1 MDPTPPQ
8 LAHLRELYAAGKYR
22 QAHDAAAA
30 VGPVR
35 GWQGTSARLIGG
47 RLAIQLGAPDL
58 GRKLH
63 LAAYR
68 STPGYPEAVYYHAR
82 YRLDAFGPLAAWRF
96 MRGHMD
102 WSDAPP
108 ELHADWLALAGF
120 TAARLKDFD
129 RAERWF
135 NRAEIVT
142 PDRPWPAVERA
153 GAYDLADRPADALA
167 AARRSLELSPWF
179 RPGVQAVA
187 HVLIKQGR
195 DAEALD
201 FLTEAATHLESG
213 LVVAQLAALQ
223 TDLGHHADAARS
235 LERYAELSPLI
246 EPDVAKWLSA
256 RRSEVAYLLGDD
268 ATAVAHARAVGEKVF
283 TEFADR
289 LQETGDR
296 RQETGS
302 SGEENAP
309 VSPVSCLL
317 SPARTILPLNL
328 RYDTTPPTPY
338 DLLAA
343 HWNHPLPNA
352 PADAPPVPD
361 GLPDAAERARA
372 VGWAAREFTLSADAA
387 VALIGR
393 GVPFVLTLVEAGFS
407 QPRLVVGADALKH
420 TVFLAEPGDRRPTE
434 APVGPLVERFA
445 SAGPR
450 CLALV
455 PLAEAARLDGLEL
468 PDAAAYDALYAVQRP
483 LLTHDRPAA
492 VDAFGLL
499 CADFPGHRLAVLA
512 ELALARYDAHPVKL
526 LAAYD
531 QLLTRFPHDATYV
544 MGKANALRELYRH
557 AERLELL
564 EAEGFRGEAEALVMQ
579 SLAQVLLPR
588 PDRQLD
594 ADRLL
599 RRSVRLRPA
608 AASGYFLLA
617 TQWWE
622 QRRFDEAAE
631 VYRFAVT
638 LEEREEQFADAY
650 VKAARATEQVPEAVR
665 LFQQRAGRAAVPSP
679 AATRAL
685 YHALLDRD
693 EPEQAQAALDG
704 AIRKLEAARS
714 PEPPNPP
721 GPPSLRGKGGDAPT
735 DWPPGGGAL
744 PALQDAAGRKHPS
757 PPGGG
762 AGGGV
767 DHADAAARH
776 AGQPNPPGPPSL
788 RGKGGDV
795 PTDLPGAVSGS
806 AVSQDAAGRRHPSPP
821 GGGAGGGVD
830 HANPASSSAG
840 KPTPAD
846 RARAELLLFRAECHA
861 AADRV
866 PEADAD
872 LAAARPLTAP
882 AAWHRAAG
890 RVARLKPD
898 LAAAGAHALEVLKHE
913 PLSIEAHRAA
923 TAVLAEADGRAAAR
937 THLAQATQRF
947 PHCHPLLKLRA
958 EFLSGDPDA
967 DADAILADMLAD
979 CPADGWALRQRALV
993 LSDRKQHADALDAV
1007 QRSAEVEPAHPW
1019 FYGVV
1024 AQVHRRADRPDE
1036 AAEALREALRKN
1048 IDQEPLIAEFVGGA
1062 RGRDAR
1068 RDALDFVLAEL
1079 RRQPHTGEGLVAYV
1093 SQAHQALRDP
1103 DDHTEL
1109 LEALED
1115 LLDARPDLWQAW
1127 SVTIQQMAG
1136 LNRLEEANA
1145 LAREATMRFPLLGK
1159 LWFDRAQVCHAMGNA
1174 EGRLDALR
1182 QAVATVPGWSPA
1194 ARELAEALDDAD
1206 DNAEAL
1212 RVLRRNVLRS
1222 PSDPLAHGFLAE
1234 WLWEAG
1240 ESREALDRA
1249 MLAVRHEPGY
1259 DWAWHAI
1266 QLWSDRLEVPDEAAE
1281 TARELAKERPGDP
1294 RVWLRLVRVLIH
1306 PRHNDEVLAALD
1318 KVTTLDPR
1326 NVEAHDLRAERLADM
1341 GRYDDALAAAQP
1353 PALVADLPFVLQG
1366 RAAWVEAKRG
1376 NYGAAIPPMQAL
1388 VAVDPKYVWGWHQLA
1403 DWFNEIGRSDSFL
1416 EAATE
1421 LVKLQPGHP
1430 VSLTLRGEAKIQTG
1444 DRDGGKADL
1453 REVLSTAA
1461 AYSVAAAILFDAH
1474 LADEEYR
1481 EARQVLA
1488 VLQEHLAGPEVA
1500 VKQIQLAA
1508 KTNDPD
1514 AAALA
1519 FAEVCEGPGQSPFPI
1534 QAGLTEMRTAG
1545 WEERAFRI
1553 LRESWQNGGP
1563 FHPWAP
1569 IFWVDS
1575 PDGQTADPGDRI
1587 RAADAVIKAY
1597 PRFIP
1602 GHDSKAEQLC
1612 AAERFDEAL
1621 AVCANP
1627 ELGDPPPRELRAR
1640 AAWVE
1645 AKRGDRGRAVAAM
1658 RALVA
1663 EDPTFVLGWR
1673 QLAGW
1678 FDAAGRYRECLE
1690 ASEQYVKLEP
1700 HNPVAHVYRGEAKRN
1715 LGDRRGAAADFAR
1728 SFELDPSFEVAG
1740 LNLITEQLATG
1751 DVGGAART
1759 LTALEE
1765 HADGPVVKLR
1775 AVQVAGRQGDADA
1788 AVGRFHALAAD
1799 AEAGRGV
1806 LREAIQT
1813 FDAEGWGARLTSEL
1827 KDLAFLDNANP
1838 ALAGLWAERA
1848 AAAGSLDDV
1857 ADRVSELLARNP
1869 DAGRELVLAYVWAL
1883 AEAGK
1888 PVQAVVQ
1895 RYSDVLRA
1903 TDSAWAR
1910 AGGAAAAAG
1919 HMAFAAAWLADHR
1932 DRDAVEPWMLRPL
1945 AAAYRAL
1952 DQDDKALDV
1961 CRAAV
1966 RLGGPDEVL
1975 AEFRVWL
1982 AVDLALSGQAE
1993 DAEGQMAR
2001 VESAGLD
2008 DGPRLV
2014 LSLAEAVLMLLRAGP
2029 GGKAAAFAEAKDHLR
2044 TAAAAC
2050 AAKDVP
2056 PGAGRAYRRAVARVA
2071 AEAGTVAAKLW
2082 AVWQRVA
2089 PAVR

>member
-1 MDPTPPQ
+1 MDPTPSQ
-8 LAHLRELYAAGKYR
+8 LSQLRDLYGAGKYR
-22 QAHDAAAA
+22 TAYDVAAA

-35 GWQGTSARLIGG
+35 GWEGTSARLIGG
-47 RLAIQLGAPDL
+47 RLAIQLGAPEL

-82 YRLDAFGPLAAWRF
+82 YRLDAFGPLACWRF
-96 MRGHMD
+96 QREHMD

-135 NRAEIVT
+135 NRAETVA

-167 AARRSLELSPWF
+167 AARRALELSPWF

-201 FLTEAATHLESG
+201 FLTEATTHLESG
-213 LVVAQLAALQ
+213 LVVAQLATLQ
-223 TDLGHHADAARS
+223 TDMGRHADAARS
-235 LERYAELSPLI
+235 LDRYAELSPLL
-246 EPDVAKWLSA
+246 EPEVAKWLSA
-256 RRSEVAYLLGDD
+256 RRSETAYLLGDH
-268 ATAVAHARAVGEKVF
+268 AAAEAHARAVGEKVF
-283 TEFADR
+283 TTFAER
-289 LQETGDR
+289 LAAAVVGRVESSRPDV
-296 RQETGS
+296 GS
-302 SGEENAP
+302 ESR
-309 VSPVSCLL
+309 SDL
-317 SPARTILPLNL
+317 SPPVPPVGSRRLDPTYEAVPRTVLALDL
-328 RYDTTPPTPY
+328 KYDTTPPTPY
-338 DLLAA
+338 DLLAKHWA
-343 HWNHPLPNA
+343 HALPNP
-352 PADAPPVPD
+352 PADAAPVPD

-372 VGWAAREFTLSADAA
+372 ETAGWATREFTLSPEAA
-387 VALIGR
+387 AALVGR

-407 QPRLVVGADALKH
+407 QPRLVIGADALKH
-420 TVFLAEPGDRRPTE
+420 TIFLAEPGDRRPTE

-455 PLAEAARLDGLEL
+455 PKAESARLDGLEL
-468 PDAAAYDALYAVQRP
+468 PDAAAYDALYAAQKP
-483 LLTHDRPAA
+483 LLAHDRPTA
-492 VDAFGLL
+492 VTALDKLTV
-499 CADFPGHRLAVLA
+499 DFPDHRLTAVGR
-512 ELALARYDAHPVKL
+512 LALARYDAHPVKL

-531 QLLTRFPHDATYV
+531 ALLARFPHDATFV
-544 MGKANALRELYRH
+544 MGKANVFRELHRH
-557 AERLELL
+557 ADRLALL
-564 EAEGFRGEAEALVMQ
+564 ETEGTRPEAEALVMQ
-579 SLAQVLLPR
+579 SLAQMLLPL
-588 PDRQLD
+588 PDRQAD

-599 RRSVRLRPA
+599 RRSVRLRPT

-622 QRRFDEAAE
+622 HRRFDEAAE
-631 VYRFAVT
+631 LYRFAVT

-685 YHALLDRD
+685 YNALLDRD
-693 EPEQAQAALDG
+693 EPEQAAAALDG
-704 AIRKLEAARS
+704 AIKKLQ
-714 PEPPNPP
+714 
-721 GPPSLRGKGGDAPT
+721 GP
-735 DWPPGGGAL
+735 
-744 PALQDAAGRKHPS
+744 
-757 PPGGG
+757 G
-762 AGGGV
+762 AGGK
-767 DHADAAARH
+767 
-776 AGQPNPPGPPSL
+776 GQA
-788 RGKGGDV
+788 
-795 PTDLPGAVSGS
+795 TA
-806 AVSQDAAGRRHPSPP
+806 
-821 GGGAGGGVD
+821 
-830 HANPASSSAG
+830 
-840 KPTPAD
+840 AD

-861 AADRV
+861 AADRHTDA
-866 PEADAD
+866 EAD
-872 LAAARPLTAP
+872 LAAARPLTPP
-882 AAWHRAAG
+882 AAWNRAAG
-890 RVARLKPD
+890 RVARIKPD
-898 LAAAGAHALEVLKHE
+898 LATAGAHALEVLKHE
-913 PLSIEAHRAA
+913 PLSVEAHRAA
-923 TAVLAEADGRAAAR
+923 TAVLGEADGRAAAR
-937 THLAQATQRF
+937 THLAQAAQRF
-947 PHCHPLLKLRA
+947 PHFHPLLKLRA

-967 DADAILADMLAD
+967 DADAILADMLED
-979 CPADGWALRQRALV
+979 EPADAWALRQRALI
-993 LSDRKQHADALDAV
+993 LSDRKRHPEALAAV
-1007 QRSAEVEPAHPW
+1007 RQAGGLEPGHPW
-1019 FYGVV
+1019 YYGVL
-1024 AQVHRRADRPDE
+1024 AQVHRRADRPDD
-1036 AAEALREALRKN
+1036 AAETLREGLSRN
-1048 IDQEPLIAEFVGGA
+1048 VDQEPLIAELVGTA
-1062 RGRDAR
+1062 RGTDAK

-1079 RRQPHTGEGLVAYV
+1079 RRQPHGGEGLVAFV
-1093 SQAHQALRDP
+1093 AQSHQMFTDAEE
-1103 DDHTEL
+1103 HTEF
-1109 LEALED
+1109 LETLED
-1115 LLDARPDLWQAW
+1115 ILDARPDLWQAW
-1127 SVTIQQMAG
+1127 SVVVQQMAG
-1136 LNRLEEANA
+1136 LNRLEEAHE
-1145 LAREATMRFPLLGK
+1145 LAREATARFPLLGK
-1159 LWFDRAQVCHAMGNA
+1159 LWLDRAQVCHAMGNGD
-1174 EGRLDALR
+1174 GRLDALR
-1182 QAVATVPGWSPA
+1182 QAVAAVPGWSPA
-1194 ARELAEALDDAD
+1194 ARELAEALDDAG
-1206 DNAEAL
+1206 DNDEGVA
-1212 RVLRRNVLRS
+1212 VLRRNVLRS
-1222 PSDPLAHGFLAE
+1222 PTDPLAHGFLAE

-1294 RVWLRLVRVLIH
+1294 RVWLRLTRILMH

-1326 NVEAHDLRAERLADM
+1326 NVEAHDLRAERLAEM

-1403 DWFNEIGRSDSFL
+1403 DWYNETGRSDSYL

-1430 VSLTLRGEAKIQTG
+1430 VALTLRGEAKLQTG

-1453 REVLSTAA
+1453 RDALAAAA
-1461 AYSVAAAILFDAH
+1461 AYSPAAAILFDAH

-1488 VLQEHLAGPEVA
+1488 VLQEHLAGPEAA

-1508 KTNDPD
+1508 KTDEPE
-1514 AAALA
+1514 AAVRA

-1534 QAGLTEMRTAG
+1534 QAGLTEMRAAG
-1545 WEERAFRI
+1545 WEDRAFRV
-1553 LRESWQNGGP
+1553 LRESWQSGGP

-1569 IFWVDS
+1569 IFWIDS
-1575 PDGQTADPGDRI
+1575 PDGQEADPGERI

-1597 PRFIP
+1597 PRFVP
-1602 GHDSKAEQLC
+1602 GHDSKAEQL
-1612 AAERFDEAL
+1612 AAAGRFDEAL
-1621 AVCANP
+1621 TVC
-1627 ELGDPPPRELRAR
+1627 EGTDLGDPPPRELRAR

-1645 AKRGDRGRAVAAM
+1645 AKRGDRGRAIQQM
-1658 RALVA
+1658 RAIVA

-1678 FDAAGRYRECLE
+1678 YDAAGRYRECLE
-1690 ASEQYVKLEP
+1690 ASGEYVKLEP
-1700 HNPVAHVYRGEAKRN
+1700 QNPVAHVYRGEAKRN

-1728 SFELDPSFEVAG
+1728 AFEIDPAFEVAG
-1740 LNLITEQLATG
+1740 INLITEQLATG
-1751 DVGGAART
+1751 DVSGAART
-1759 LTALEE
+1759 LAALRE
-1765 HADGPVVKLR
+1765 HTDGPLVKLR

-1788 AVGRFHALAAD
+1788 AVGQFHALAAD
-1799 AEAGRGV
+1799 PEATRGV
-1806 LREAIQT
+1806 LREAIQV

-1827 KDLAFLDNANP
+1827 KDVAFAEGANP
-1838 ALAGLWAERA
+1838 SLAGLWAERA
-1848 AAAGSLDDV
+1848 AAAGVLDAV

-1869 DAGRELVLAYVWAL
+1869 DAGRELVLAYAWAL

-1888 PVQAVVQ
+1888 PVQGVVQ
-1895 RYSDVLRA
+1895 RYSEVLRA
-1903 TDSAWAR
+1903 DDSAWAR

-1919 HMAFAAAWLADHR
+1919 HSSFSVAWLADYR
-1932 DRDAVEPWMLRPL
+1932 DRDGLEPWMLRPL
-1945 AAAYRAL
+1945 ATAYRAL

-1966 RLGGPDEVL
+1966 KLGGPEEVL

-1982 AVDLALSGQAE
+1982 SVDLALSGQAE
-1993 DAEGQMAR
+1993 EAEGQIGR
-2001 VESAGLD
+2001 VDQATLG
-2008 DGPRLV
+2008 DGARLV
-2014 LSLAEAVLMLLRAGP
+2014 LSFAEAVVMVLRAGP

-2044 TAAAAC
+2044 TAAGSC
-2050 AAKDVP
+2050 ATRDVP
-2056 PGAGRAYRRAVARVA
+2056 PGAGRAYRRVVARIA

>member
-1 MDPTPPQ
+1 MDPTPTQ

-22 QAHDAAAA
+22 QAHDVAAA

-47 RLAIQLGAPDL
+47 RLAIQLGAPEL

-68 STPGYPEAVYYHAR
+68 ATPGYPEAVYYHAR

-96 MRGHMD
+96 MREHMD

-135 NRAEIVT
+135 NRAELVT

-201 FLTEAATHLESG
+201 FLTEAVTHLESG

-223 TDLGHHADAARS
+223 TDLGRHADAARS

-246 EPDVAKWLSA
+246 EPDVAKWLAA
-256 RRSEVAYLLGDD
+256 RRAEAFYLLGDIPMA
-268 ATAVAHARAVGEKVF
+268 ATHARAVGEKVF
-283 TEFADR
+283 TGFAER
-289 LQETGDR
+289 LETAER
-296 RQETGS
+296 PIVQ
-302 SGEENAP
+302 
-309 VSPVSCLL
+309 
-317 SPARTILPLNL
+317 RTVLPLNL
-328 RYDTTPPTPY
+328 KYDTTPPTPY

-352 PADAPPVPD
+352 PADAPPTPD

-372 VGWAAREFTLSADAA
+372 AGWATREFTLSADAA
-387 VALIGR
+387 VALIQR

-407 QPRLVVGADALKH
+407 QARLVVGADALKH

-434 APVGPLVERFA
+434 APVGPLLERFA

-455 PLAEAARLDGLEL
+455 PQAEAARLDGLDL

-492 VDAFGLL
+492 VEAFVLM
-499 CADFPGHRLAVLA
+499 CATFPGHRLTVLA
-512 ELALARYDAHPVKL
+512 ELALARYDANPVKL

-531 QLLTRFPHDATYV
+531 QLLTRFPHDATFV
-544 MGKANALRELYRH
+544 IGKANTLRELYRH
-557 AERLELL
+557 ADRLALL
-564 EAEGFRGEAEALVMQ
+564 EAEGTRGDAEALVMQ
-579 SLAQVLLPR
+579 SLAQVLLPL
-588 PDRQLD
+588 PHRQAD

-599 RRSVRLRPA
+599 RRSVRVRPA

-638 LEEREEQFADAY
+638 LEEREEPFAEAY
-650 VKAARATEQVPEAVR
+650 VKAARATEQVPEAMR

-704 AIRKLEAARS
+704 AIKKLE
-714 PEPPNPP
+714 
-721 GPPSLRGKGGDAPT
+721 G
-735 DWPPGGGAL
+735 
-744 PALQDAAGRKHPS
+744 Q
-757 PPGGG
+757 
-762 AGGGV
+762 
-767 DHADAAARH
+767 AAA
-776 AGQPNPPGPPSL
+776 P
-788 RGKGGDV
+788 
-795 PTDLPGAVSGS
+795 
-806 AVSQDAAGRRHPSPP
+806 AA
-821 GGGAGGGVD
+821 
-830 HANPASSSAG
+830 
-840 KPTPAD
+840 

-872 LAAARPLTAP
+872 LAAARPLTPP
-882 AAWHRAAG
+882 ATWHRAAG
-890 RVARLKPD
+890 RVARTKPD
-898 LAAAGAHALEVLKHE
+898 LAAAGAHALEVLKYE

-947 PHCHPLLKLRA
+947 PHFHPLLKLRA

-967 DADAILADMLAD
+967 DADAILTDMLAD
-979 CPADGWALRQRALV
+979 APADGWALRQRALI
-993 LSDRKQHADALDAV
+993 LSDRKRHDEALAV
-1007 QRSAEVEPAHPW
+1007 AEKSAEFEPGHPW
-1019 FYGVV
+1019 FYGVI

-1036 AAEALREALRKN
+1036 AADALRAGLRQNVDQEALIGEL
-1048 IDQEPLIAEFVGGA
+1048 VGGA

-1093 SQAHQALRDP
+1093 SQAHQAFGDP
-1103 DDHTEL
+1103 EEHSEL
-1109 LEALED
+1109 LETLED

-1127 SVTIQQMAG
+1127 SVVIQQMAA
-1136 LNRLEEANA
+1136 LNRLEEANE
-1145 LAREATMRFPLLGK
+1145 LAREATARFPLLGK
-1159 LWFDRAQVCHAMGNA
+1159 LWFDRAQVCHAKGDA
-1174 EGRLDALR
+1174 DGRLDALR
-1182 QAVATVPGWSPA
+1182 QAVAAVPGWSPA

-1206 DNAEAL
+1206 DNAEAI

-1222 PSDPLAHGFLAE
+1222 PTDPLAHGFLAE

-1266 QLWSDRLEVPDEAAE
+1266 QLWADRLEVPDEAAE
-1281 TARELAKERPGDP
+1281 TGRELAKERPGDP
-1294 RVWLRLVRVLIH
+1294 RVWLRLVRVLNH
-1306 PRHNDEVLAALD
+1306 PRHNEEVLAALD
-1318 KVTTLDPR
+1318 KVTALDPR
-1326 NVEAHDLRAERLADM
+1326 NVEAHDLRAERLAEM

-1376 NYGAAIPPMQAL
+1376 NYAAAIPPMQAL

-1403 DWFNEIGRSDSFL
+1403 DWYNETGRADSYL
-1416 EAATE
+1416 EAASE

-1430 VSLTLRGEAKIQTG
+1430 VSMTLRGEAKLQTG
-1444 DRDGGKADL
+1444 DRDGGKDDL
-1453 REVLSTAA
+1453 REALATAA
-1461 AYSVAAAILFDAH
+1461 AYSPAAAILFDAH

-1508 KTNDPD
+1508 KTNDPE
-1514 AAALA
+1514 AAGRA

-1534 QAGLTEMRTAG
+1534 QAGLSEMRSAG
-1545 WEERAFRI
+1545 WEERAHRV

-1569 IFWVDS
+1569 IFWIDS

-1602 GHDSKAEQLC
+1602 GHDSKAEQLV
-1612 AAERFDEAL
+1612 AAERYDEAL
-1621 AVCANP
+1621 AVCTNP
-1627 ELGDPPPRELRAR
+1627 ELGDPPPREMRAR

-1645 AKRGDRGRAVAAM
+1645 GKRGDRGRAISQM

-1663 EDPTFVLGWR
+1663 EDPSFVLGWR

-1690 ASEQYVKLEP
+1690 ASDQYVKLEP

-1728 SFELDPSFEVAG
+1728 AFELDPSFEVAG

-1751 DVGGAART
+1751 DTGGAART
-1759 LTALEE
+1759 LAGLRE

-1788 AVGRFHALAAD
+1788 AVGQFHALAAD
-1799 AEAGRGV
+1799 PDAGRGV
-1806 LREAIQT
+1806 IREAIQT

-1827 KDLAFLDNANP
+1827 KELAFVEDANP

-1848 AAAGSLDDV
+1848 AAAGSLEEV
-1857 ADRVSELLARNP
+1857 ADRVAELLARNP

-1895 RYSDVLRA
+1895 RYSDVLRPD
-1903 TDSAWAR
+1903 DSAWAR
-1910 AGGAAAAAG
+1910 AGAALAAAG
-1919 HMAFAAAWLADHR
+1919 HTALAAAWLADYR
-1932 DRDAVEPWMLRPL
+1932 ERDALEPWMLRPL

-1966 RLGGPDEVL
+1966 RLGGPEELL

-1993 DAEGQMAR
+1993 DAEGQIAR
-2001 VESAGLD
+2001 VDLPTLG

-2014 LSLAEAVLMLLRAGP
+2014 LTLAEAVLMLLRAGP
-2029 GGKAAAFAEAKDHLR
+2029 GGKAAAFAEAKDHLK

-2056 PGAGRAYRRAVARVA
+2056 AGAGRAYRRTVARLA
-2071 AEAGTVAAKLW
+2071 AEVGTVGARLW
-2082 AVWQRVA
+2082 ATWQRVA